1 MSSMPHPAQADVSD
15 LSDLID
21 STSVTLTD
29 VVLALVV
36 FIGAWVLARMARRG
50 VFHVLGRLGGVSEDI
65 RQLASRVT
73 FYFILIIGIGVSF
86 TFLGAGIQPVLTAA
100 IIVAVIA
107 GLALRGI
114 ADNFAAG
121 VVLQSRRPIEIGDD
135 IDVLDHSGIVR
146 EINSRSVI
154 LEGWDRRRIHIPNST
169 VLQNPLV
176 NHTAHDTRR
185 SEVEVRLAVSGDVD
199 EAVTAVAETVA
210 SVPGV
215 LANRSIDVLFR
226 SIDPERV
233 VIVVRFAH
241 QPAGRVK
248 VTSDVIRAVAVA
260 ERSRGRDAA
269 VIAPPPAAALTPRAK
284 I

>member
-1 MSSMPHPAQADVSD
+1 MASMPHPSQADVSD

-21 STSVTLTD
+21 STSVTLVD
-29 VVLALVV
+29 VILAVVV
-36 FIGAWVLARMARRG
+36 FIAAWVIGRIARRA
-50 VFHVLGRLGGVSEDI
+50 VSNLLGRLGGISEDM

-73 FYFILIIGIGVSF
+73 FYFILVIGVGVAM

-135 IDVLDHSGIVR
+135 IDVVDHSGVVR

-185 SEVEVRLAVSGDVD
+185 SEVEARLAVSSDVD
-199 EAVTAVAETVA
+199 EAVIAVAETVA
-210 SVPGV
+210 TVPGV
-215 LANRSIDVLFR
+215 LASPPIDILFR
-226 SIDPERV
+226 SIDPQRIV
-233 VIVVRFAH
+233 VLVRFAH
-241 QPAGRVK
+241 EPAGRVK
-248 VTSDVIRAVAVA
+248 VTSDVVRAIALA
-260 ERSRGRDAA
+260 ERSRGRD
-269 VIAPPPAAALTPRAK
+269 VTVTAPPPSAALTPPATV
-284 I
+284 

>member
-1 MSSMPHPAQADVSD
+1 MSSMPHPSQADVSD

-21 STSVTLTD
+21 TTSVTLTD
-29 VVLALVV
+29 VILALLV
-36 FIGAWVLARMARRG
+36 FIAAWVIARMARRG
-50 VFHVLGRLGGVSEDI
+50 VFHLLGRMGGISEDM

-73 FYFILIIGIGVSF
+73 FYFILIIGIGVSM
-86 TFLGAGIQPVLTAA
+86 TFLGAGIQPILTAS
-100 IIVAVIA
+100 ILVAVIA

-135 IDVLDHSGIVR
+135 IDVLDHSGVVL

-199 EAVTAVAETVA
+199 EAVSAVAETVA

-215 LANRSIDVLFR
+215 LATPPIDVLFR

-248 VTSDVIRAVAVA
+248 VTSAVVRAIAVA
-260 ERSRGRDAA
+260 ERSRGRDAT
-269 VIAPPPAAALTPRAK
+269 VIAPPPAAALTPRAR